1 MSSERLQEPDR
12 SYATLALRSTA
23 SWRSRFRCAMF
34 FFYMSLKTLLTH
46 VYACR
51 SDWLTLRLSRGVF
64 RRVLSGKMLI
74 KLDDLFEEITF
85 LLLLPVLVSHP
96 GFQSPERC
104 VEYFFVFVLKT
115 RWTGWDPFI
124 LPPITNQCFQQLR
137 NMVFLM
143 MVRSL
148 FFFVILLGN
157 HFKAVRSV
165 RVWLI
170 PPPSKAC
177 S

>member
-85 LLLLPVLVSHP
+85 SSSSSCFGLTS
-96 GFQSPERC
+96 GFSITRTLRWIL
-104 VEYFFVFVLKT
+104 FFFLKT